1 MACRMQLYFC
11 VLCLAITVKHLIIS
25 LIATPSDGISILAC
39 KIEAQQNEELYG
51 SDFEVPRTITIMAE
65 DLGTVIASIV
75 VIEGDQP
82 NVFMPNLTLQEN

>member
-1 MACRMQLYFC
+1 M
-11 VLCLAITVKHLIIS
+11 S

-39 KIEAQQNEELYG
+39 KIEAHLTAFVQRNEELYG

-75 VIEGDQP
+75 LIEGDQP